1 MQNTEHYIL
10 KLKIIPTSSDK
21 YSTLKKKLI
30 LENSQT
36 LNIYMRISAIVISL
50 LLLSYPNE

>member
-21 YSTLKKKLI
+21 YSTLKKKINPGEFTDIKYLH
-30 LENSQT
+30 ED
-36 LNIYMRISAIVISL
+36 
-50 LLLSYPNE
+50 